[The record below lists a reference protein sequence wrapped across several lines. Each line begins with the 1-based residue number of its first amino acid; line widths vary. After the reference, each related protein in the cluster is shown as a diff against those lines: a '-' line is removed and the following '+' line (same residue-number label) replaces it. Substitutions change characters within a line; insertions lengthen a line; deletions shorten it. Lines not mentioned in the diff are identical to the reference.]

1 MAKPE
6 SLREVG
12 DRGNGGKEP
21 AVGDSCG
28 EGGEVP
34 FTVEL
39 VEGLVSGFGGR
50 KALKTGGRAAKFEAL
65 SPKEVELRLA
75 NFARALGTALPVNT
89 PGFSDMKALKG

>member
-12 DRGNGGKEP
+12 VRGNGGKEP

-28 EGGEVP
+28 EGGEMP
-34 FTVEL
+34 FIVEL
-39 VEGLVSGFGGR
+39 VEGLMSGLGGR
-50 KALKTGGRAAKFEAL
+50 KALKTGGRGAKFEAL
-65 SPKEVELRLA
+65 SPNEAELRLA

-89 PGFSDMKALKG
+89 PGFSAIKPLNG

>member
-6 SLREVG
+6 SLRDVG
-12 DRGNGGKEP
+12 VRGNGGKEP

-28 EGGEVP
+28 GEVP
-34 FTVEL
+34 FVVEL
-39 VEGLVSGFGGR
+39 VGGLVSVFGGR
-50 KALKTGGRAAKFEAL
+50 KALKTGGRAAKFEML
-65 SPKEVELRLA
+65 SPNEAELRLA